1 MVAVCHCSINREI
14 PRFEYD
20 ICLHRFA
27 RNSFVADKSAL
38 NLIVPF
44 FNWTRLTFG
53 CYNTACLPVWLKC
66 HQYYIE
72 TCQIIQ
78 IERERERGKANI
90 HTDSRAILGPLH
102 SSPIL
107 HRRTARNSVYVTTSL
122 SLTLASSVCVSSSV
136 KPDRVEASR
145 RDCVVILYP
154 NVRRARSL
162 FFPLSE

>member
-72 TCQIIQ
+72 TCQIVQ
-78 IERERERGKANI
+78 IEREREEKRISILTRVRFLVLYTRLPYYTEEPPEIAFTLQLVSVSPWRLLFAFHPPSNLTESKLRGGIASLYYI
-90 HTDSRAILGPLH
+90 QTCDGPDH
-102 SSPIL
+102 
-107 HRRTARNSVYVTTSL
+107 
-122 SLTLASSVCVSSSV
+122 
-136 KPDRVEASR
+136 
-145 RDCVVILYP
+145 
-154 NVRRARSL
+154 L